1 MSNKNEYLLEPTLS
15 KSVVEYDTWS
25 KGDKH
30 SVVTARYWRSAEIH
44 VKCDYTPVIEA
55 EDIENNGVNL
65 MKLFE
70 KEYLNGDLNYNLYD
84 SYGSDVHE
92 YSAGMRKRMK
102 ERINDLWEET
112 EDLEEDGW
120 DIVGTE
126 VWVFCNLSSSKFSAP
141 VLINDS

>member
-70 KEYLNGDLNYNLYD
+70 KEYLNGDFNYNLYD
-84 SYGSDVHE
+84 SYGSGVHE
-92 YSAGMRKRMK
+92 YSAGMRKKMK
-102 ERINDLWEET
+102 ERIDDLWEET